1 MNLQFRWEVFNI
13 FNHPNFGFPGNTIGT
28 PTFGQ
33 LTSAAPGRKMQVG
46 LKLIF

>member
-1 MNLQFRWEVFNI
+1 MTREFFNVFN
-13 FNHPNFGFPGNTIGT
+13 HTNFGFPGATLGT

-33 LTSAAPGRKMQVG
+33 LTNADPSRKMQVG